1 MKHEEYISQLLKETG
16 GFKDLDVPVIL
27 TSGELGIYYIN
38 TEKIVQ
44 DEGEFKKF
52 GDNSEAMINHAIAM
66 TEKNPFFNQVISILS
81 KKVMEITDGSGI
93 PEGRNLAISGGQ
105 RRDWLFSGPTA
116 SVLSIPHVSLYKD
129 GRFEVVHTKGEGSV
143 VETRPGLS
151 NFYCV
156 HISDLLTKGSSAY
169 NPNVDPPT
177 GWIAWLREAGAEVN
191 DLVTVVTRLQGG
203 EEILKKI
210 GIDTHSYVRIDEDF
224 LENHSDNPERA
235 ILYLRDPHAWGEGYM
250 NENGIEAFVGAFDPE
265 GGKVDR
271 AAKFLKVYDN
281 VLTTT
286 HGGTELEAA
295 VQEKYGKP
303 IEEIVGGK

>member
-143 VETRPGLS
+143 VEQGQALAI
-151 NFYCV
+151 FIVC
-156 HISDLLTKGSSAY
+156 ISLT
-169 NPNVDPPT
+169 
-177 GWIAWLREAGAEVN
+177 
-191 DLVTVVTRLQGG
+191 
-203 EEILKKI
+203 
-210 GIDTHSYVRIDEDF
+210 F
-224 LENHSDNPERA
+224 
-235 ILYLRDPHAWGEGYM
+235 
-250 NENGIEAFVGAFDPE
+250 
-265 GGKVDR
+265 
-271 AAKFLKVYDN
+271 
-281 VLTTT
+281 
-286 HGGTELEAA
+286 
-295 VQEKYGKP
+295 
-303 IEEIVGGK
+303 